1 MQHLILSCNFCLLM
15 QSFREK
21 KALVAGSVACI
32 DIVDITALI
41 LNQFI
46 THIKRFTNLIEY

>member
-41 LNQFI
+41 VRVF
-46 THIKRFTNLIEY
+46 